1 MRLTLII
8 SFFLFLNFMLILFPK
23 LMPNVISADK
33 TLFWVF
39 WVNGLFM
46 LFLLLPAKASYI
58 FPSVDR
64 GAMITNS
71 ILRQIKR
78 TKDNYIAP
86 EEKIN

>member
-8 SFFLFLNFMLILFPK
+8 IFFLFLNFMLILFPK

-46 LFLLLPAKASYI
+46 LFLLLPAKASYF
-58 FPSVDR
+58 FPSVNR

-71 ILRQIKR
+71 ILRQIKK
-78 TKDNYIAP
+78 TKDDYIDPA
-86 EEKIN
+86 EKIN